1 MRKSLFYVSVGAV
14 LATLCY
20 VKTGLASEADSKPV
34 APVELKATIA
44 TGDAAAGKAASA
56 VCAGCHGVDGVSA
69 IPANPNLAGQGAPYL
84 LKQLMEFKSG
94 VRNNAIMAGMVANL
108 DQAAME
114 NLAAYYAEQA
124 PAQGTSTDNNL
135 KLGRDIYRGGITSIG
150 VPACASCHGPAG
162 AGNDAAKFPR
172 LAGQHADY
180 TMSTLSHFRSGEREN
195 DVNKMMRSVAERLSD
210 TEIAALANYI
220 QGLY

>member
-1 MRKSLFYVSVGAV
+1 MRKSLFYVSAGAV

-20 VKTGLASEADSKPV
+20 VKTGIAADSAKKSIP
-34 APVELKATIA
+34 AAIQPTIA

-56 VCAGCHGVDGVSA
+56 VCAGCHGVDGLSA
-69 IPANPNLAGQGAPYL
+69 IPANPSLAGQGAPYL

-94 VRNNAIMAGMVANL
+94 ARNNAIMAGMVAGL
-108 DQAAME
+108 DQTAME

-124 PAQGTSTDNNL
+124 PAQGVSSAENL
-135 KLGRDIYRGGITSIG
+135 ELGRDIFRGGIASIG
-150 VPACASCHGPAG
+150 VPACASCHGPDG

-180 TMSTLSHFRSGEREN
+180 TISALQNFRSGARAN
-195 DVNKMMRSVAERLSD
+195 DPNKMMQTVAGRLSD
-210 TEIAALANYI
+210 AEIAALANYI
-220 QGLY
+220 QGLH